1 MGFVPFP
8 FLLLIAVAA
17 IGVIVLHKT
26 AFGRYVYA
34 TGGNEEVARLSGI
47 KTHRVKIVVYMICSP
62 FAGLTGLF
70 LASRMGMGDPIA
82 GECYMLDS
90 IIPVLIG
97 GTRPYRRKRRDCRD
111 HRRRVYSVYIE

>member
-1 MGFVPFP
+1 M
-8 FLLLIAVAA
+8 AA
-17 IGVIVLHKT
+17 IGIIVLNRT
-26 AFGRYVYA
+26 AFGQYVYA

-47 KTHRVKIVVYMICSP
+47 KTHRVKITVYMICSF

-97 GTRPYRRKRRDCRD
+97 GTSLTGGKGGIVGTIGGIFIITMRN
-111 HRRRVYSVYIE
+111 